1 MSTAQALQRS
11 IKTEIEEAVQHRC
24 DCDFYSSA
32 IYSGEFS
39 CQTTTSDVIYRAII
53 NGTSDLHTAAELLDY
68 IENWRKTD
76 QTLLHNLFRLRL
88 SQDCPI
94 KISSFNEIEC
104 TGTDIGN
111 NKMNTNLRCDKF
123 GGNSDNRNLLLG
135 SGTCYRFE
143 ACNGDSDVYGD
154 GEYSGQSGGYYNG
167 SGGNRIESGES
178 STAASGEDS
187 SSGDD
192 DYFGG
197 ITYS

>member
-11 IKTEIEEAVQHRC
+11 IKTEIEEAIQHRC

-39 CQTTTSDVIYRAII
+39 CQTTISDVIYRAII

-68 IENWRKTD
+68 IENWRKYD

-88 SQDCPI
+88 SQDCPMQ
-94 KISSFNEIEC
+94 ISSFNEVEC
-104 TGTDIGN
+104 AGINTKS
-111 NKMNTNLRCDKF
+111 NKTNTNLRHDKF
-123 GGNSDNRNLLLG
+123 NGNSNDGNLLLG

-143 ACNGDSDVYGD
+143 VCNGGSDGD
-154 GEYSGQSGGYYNG
+154 GEYSGQSGGYYDG
-167 SGGNRIESGES
+167 SGENNRFESGEN
-178 STAASGEDS
+178 STAAS
-187 SSGDD
+187 SGDNSPGD
-192 DYFGG
+192 DEYFGG